1 MRITPL
7 DIQQKLFP
15 VKFRGFHAEEVSSFL
30 ELIREE
36 IEDLLR
42 ENASFKEVI
51 QKSDE
56 EIRRFRD
63 MQDLLGRTLQEAHQT
78 ADEYKIHSRREAD
91 TLIEKAGERAAEM
104 IAKAH
109 EQALA
114 INEEIAEL
122 KMIRKRFHED
132 MRGTLGRFLQIIPE
146 EEGNSIPVSPHL
158 LPETGGS
165 GEEAEERVP
174 SEGAD
179 EALLS
184 EEQEGIVEGH
194 PGKEKGAQ
202 T

>member
-7 DIQQKLFP
+7 DIQQKHFP
-15 VKFRGFHAEEVSSFL
+15 IKFRGFHAEEVSSFL

-42 ENASFKEVI
+42 ENASFKEMI

-56 EIRRFRD
+56 EVRRFRD
-63 MQDLLGRTLQEAHQT
+63 MQDVLGRTLQEAHQV
-78 ADEYKIHSRREAD
+78 ADEYRIHARREAD
-91 TLIEKAGERAAEM
+91 ILVEKAEEKAAEM
-104 IAKAH
+104 VVKAH

-132 MRGTLGRFLQIIPE
+132 MRGMLGRFLQSIPE
-146 EEGNSIPVSPHL
+146 EGKSSAVSVSFHPLTETEGI
-158 LPETGGS
+158 
-165 GEEAEERVP
+165 R
-174 SEGAD
+174 EGAEGRGPVEGTD

-184 EEQEGIVEGH
+184 EE
-194 PGKEKGAQ
+194 
-202 T
+202 